1 MKKSVILL
9 VGWLLAFL
17 WIGSADIWAQD
28 AGDYFTIVGMVKD
41 KQNKR
46 TLENVNVSV
55 QGSNI
60 GTVTNAEGEF
70 ALKVRKEEVPRE
82 LEISHIGYINSHVS
96 LDKNNSSKLTVWMI
110 PHTNQ
115 LNEVVVYAN
124 NPRTIIEKA
133 IEKIPVNYSANR
145 NMLTSFYRETVQ
157 KGRRYISVSEAV
169 LDVSK
174 TAYTNRTTDYDKL

>member
-60 GTVTNAEGEF
+60 GTVTNAEGRVCSESQERRS
-70 ALKVRKEEVPRE
+70 AARVGNL
-82 LEISHIGYINSHVS
+82 SHRLY
-96 LDKNNSSKLTVWMI
+96 
-110 PHTNQ
+110 Q
-115 LNEVVVYAN
+115 
-124 NPRTIIEKA
+124 
-133 IEKIPVNYSANR
+133 
-145 NMLTSFYRETVQ
+145 
-157 KGRRYISVSEAV
+157 
-169 LDVSK
+169 
-174 TAYTNRTTDYDKL
+174 